1 MSLCMRFDQTND
13 KCRIT
18 MSGNSTG
25 SPLVSTAKMRLEMY
39 QFESNFT
46 SMKSAEF
53 LQQSSFGL
61 MAIRRVGAGVLIE
74 QTTSRE
80 WKFIDGNGSGV
91 DWVES
96 IRQDP
101 PNYPPMENGSFLQQ
115 SSFSKAE
122 RRQKDTNSVPS
133 DWNRRLHV
141 WIDRIGWN
149 VGRHQDSEASTIKAV
164 ISSTKF
170 ILTITCQAERQP
182 EGDEAKRGLESQ
194 SQSLM
199 MDRITFDLSLG

>member
-1 MSLCMRFDQTND
+1 MGMDRGSIGSNQSARIHRIIHRWKMGHFFNKVHFPKQSGDRKIQIQCHQTGTD
-13 KCRIT
+13 GYTYGSTESAGTSDVIRILKR
-18 MSGNSTG
+18 
-25 SPLVSTAKMRLEMY
+25 PRL
-39 QFESNFT
+39 
-46 SMKSAEF
+46 
-53 LQQSSFGL
+53 
-61 MAIRRVGAGVLIE
+61 R
-74 QTTSRE
+74 
-80 WKFIDGNGSGV
+80 
-91 DWVES
+91 
-96 IRQDP
+96 P
-101 PNYPPMENGSFLQQ
+101 SFLQQ
-115 SSFSKAE
+115 SSFSKVE